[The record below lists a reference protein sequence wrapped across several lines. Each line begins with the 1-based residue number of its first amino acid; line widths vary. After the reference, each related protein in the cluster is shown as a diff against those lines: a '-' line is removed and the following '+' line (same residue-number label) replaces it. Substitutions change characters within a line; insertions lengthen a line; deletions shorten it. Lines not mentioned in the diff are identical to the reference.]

1 MAQSSHSHGGKKQGK
16 KTKMHELVTD
26 HEQCYEAN
34 KRKCDGK
41 KPNRTMTGNG
51 GGCLHEK
58 VISILYFAFCSKNVI
73 IITGP
78 M

>member
-1 MAQSSHSHGGKKQGK
+1 MGGKAEEK

-34 KRKCDGK
+34 KWKCNGK
-41 KPNRTMTGNG
+41 KPNQTMTGNG
-51 GGCLHEK
+51 SGCLHEK
-58 VISILYFAFCSKNVI
+58 VISILYFAFCSKNVN